1 MDAPRPPDLMDAPRP
16 PASQPARC
24 MYSYIAAQ
32 HRTTMYFRMYF
43 HHLLFRY
50 SLFATCVHPLL

>member
-1 MDAPRPPDLMDAPRP
+1 MDAPRP